1 MDITKD
7 SKLRE
12 MSQSTVGDGKGIG
25 SIQSLLSWNDLVY
38 TTPKIN
44 SLVSMRNVKEYYGQ
58 RQEYKSG
65 ANDQIVFNIQ
75 TGSQYVDMK
84 NSMLDLQVKFDTVT
98 VGSPATTASWGIG
111 SVFNLFREITI
122 TTRSGTEVDR
132 YQVCNLHRA
141 HYDNL
146 NESSEW
152 FDSVG
157 LLMGYG
163 APDHTV
169 GDVGS
174 DAHYVR
180 YLIPMSKLCPL
191 FSADKLLPSHLISGM
206 RIEIQLER
214 TATVAVFDVSD
225 SGTSYTIKEPR
236 LLLDTHLLNDGASSE
251 LQKISA
257 KNGLEVS
264 FPMVYTESDVGTT
277 NTFNVEIN
285 KAVGRAL
292 DVFAITR
299 PLANLTS
306 YTVDSFQSDD
316 LSTGTGELTRAQY
329 RLGSMYFPNRE
340 MKSFSEAYYHMLY
353 ANRKLSDQHTHPT
366 STGLATFKTT
376 LASIWAS
383 LESLALLKY
392 SGSSIN
398 NSRSLSLSIQY
409 AGNADRQID
418 VFLSHLA
425 TSKSFLNNTIL
436 KS

>member
-12 MSQSTVGDGKGIG
+12 MSQATVDDGNGVG

-58 RQEYKSG
+58 RQEYTSG

-75 TGSQYVDMK
+75 SGAQYVDMK
-84 NSMLDLQVKFDTVT
+84 NSMLELEVKFDTSST
-98 VGSPATTASWGIG
+98 TGTIATSAGWGIG
-111 SVFNLFREITI
+111 SVFNLFREITV

-141 HYDNL
+141 HWDNL
-146 NESSEW
+146 NESGEW

-163 APDHTV
+163 ATAHTI
-169 GDVGS
+169 GGG
-174 DAHYVR
+174 YTR
-180 YLIPMSKLCPL
+180 YLVPMSKLCPL

-214 TATVAVFDVSD
+214 IATAAKFDAADAGVSF
-225 SGTSYTIKEPR
+225 TIKEPR
-236 LLLDTHLLNDGASSE
+236 LLLDTHLLNDGASKE

-292 DVFAITR
+292 DVMAITR

-306 YTVDSFQSDD
+306 YTADSFISDD
-316 LSTGTGELTRAQY
+316 LSSGNGQLVRAQY

-340 MKSFSEAYYHMLY
+340 MKSTPEAYYHMLY

-366 STGLATFKTT
+366 STGLADFKTK

-398 NSRSLSLSIQY
+398 NSRSLSLSVQY
-409 AGNADRQID
+409 AGNANRQID
-418 VFLSHLA
+418 VYLSHLA
-425 TSKSFLNNTIL
+425 ITKSYLNNTIV